1 MSETNIPDKIE
12 DEILEKKEKPPKEK
26 KAPKTLEGKKIKNK
40 YYGGTNIEKL
50 PKVPKKYLEDIRKVE
65 PLSPDDLE
73 KYYTAV
79 ILGIV
84 PDRFGLETSI
94 DTKLKAVK
102 GLTELREAKLRE
114 QTVVNEQEQEVFACD
129 FVLKQKKQADEL
141 FDTPSEIDDSEENED
156 NEDASI

>member
-12 DEILEKKEKPPKEK
+12 DEILEKKEKPSKEK

-50 PKVPKKYLEDIRKVE
+50 PKVPKKYLEDIRNVE
-65 PLSPDDLE
+65 PLSPEDLE

-79 ILGIV
+79 ILGLL
-84 PDRFGLETSI
+84 PDRFGLETSME
-94 DTKLKAVK
+94 TKLKAVK

-114 QTVVNEQEQEVFACD
+114 QTVANEAEQEIFACD
-129 FVLKQKKQADEL
+129 FVLKQKQQADDL
-141 FDTPSEIDDSEENED
+141 FDTPTEIESSEDGEED
-156 NEDASI
+156 GM

>member
-1 MSETNIPDKIE
+1 MSNT
-12 DEILEKKEKPPKEK
+12 LEKNEAENSKRENPSKEKEK
-26 KAPKTLEGKKIKNK
+26 KTLEGKKIKTK
-40 YYGGTNIEKL
+40 YYAGTNVEKL
-50 PKVPKKYLEDIRKVE
+50 PKVPKKYLEDIRNVE

-84 PDRFGLETSI
+84 PDRFGLEVSV

-129 FVLKQKKQADEL
+129 FVIKQKQQADEL
-141 FDTPSEIDDSEENED
+141 FDTPCELEEDSEELENED